1 MISKPALNPDTPG
14 RFYPADFSQLEKVF
28 RCEKPDR
35 PVLFEYF
42 TNAHLISLVNGRPF
56 PGNEQPEAQ
65 IREIIRFFHS
75 TGFDHATI
83 PARYF
88 TDFGFQTGTVTR
100 KSTVS
105 LNEPALITDRQSFD
119 TYPWP
124 DPGRINT
131 RLLDNLAGEVP
142 EGMKLI
148 VAGPGGLL
156 ENVINLVG
164 FERLCFM
171 ILEDEE
177 LASDIFEAV
186 GSRLCSFYEVCSR
199 PETVGAL
206 IVNDDWGFKTQ
217 TMLSPDMLRRLV
229 FPWTTRM
236 TGAIHRNG
244 RYAILHSCGN
254 TREIME
260 DIINDL
266 RFDAKHS
273 FEDTILP
280 VEDAYRQLHPRIS
293 ILGGIDMDLLAR
305 GKPEKISER
314 CMNILKMTGSKG
326 YALGSGNSI
335 PEYIPPENFFA
346 MTSVVGKI

>member
-1 MISKPALNPDTPG
+1 MISIPAVNPDVPE

-42 TNAHLISLVNGRPF
+42 TNARLISLVNGKPF
-56 PGNEQPEAQ
+56 PGNEHPETQ
-65 IREIIRFFHS
+65 ICEIIRFFH
-75 TGFDHATI
+75 TCGYDHATI

-88 TDFGFQTGTVTR
+88 TGFSFKTGSVMR

-105 LNEPALITDRQSFD
+105 LNEAAVITGRESFNA
-119 TYPWP
+119 YQWP
-124 DPGRINT
+124 DPEQIDT
-131 RLLDNLAGEVP
+131 RLLHDMAGQIP
-142 EGMKLI
+142 ARMKLI
-148 VAGPGGLL
+148 ITGPGGLL

-177 LASDIFEAV
+177 LAIDIFDAV
-186 GSRLCSFYEVCSR
+186 GSRLCRFYEICSR

-217 TMLSPDMLRRLV
+217 TMLSPDMLRQLV
-229 FPWTTRM
+229 FPWTARM
-236 TGAIHRNG
+236 AGVIHQHERH
-244 RYAILHSCGN
+244 AILHSCGN
-254 TREIME
+254 ICEIMD

-273 FEDTILP
+273 FEDAILP
-280 VEDAYRQLHPRIS
+280 VEEAYRKLHPRIS

-305 GKPEKISER
+305 GKPDEISER
-314 CMNILKMTGSKG
+314 CRNLLKMTSSKG

-346 MTSVVGKI
+346 MIKTVGQL